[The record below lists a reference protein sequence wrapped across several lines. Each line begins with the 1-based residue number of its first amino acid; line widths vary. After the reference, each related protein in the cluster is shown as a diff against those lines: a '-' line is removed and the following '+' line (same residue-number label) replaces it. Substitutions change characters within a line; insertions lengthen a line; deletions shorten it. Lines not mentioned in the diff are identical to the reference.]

1 MILRPRW
8 WVAAARSPEATF
20 TPTSL
25 RSACASQET
34 TLVLVKPEGIEA
46 GVVGKCVNVI
56 GSVEA
61 TDNIDCA
68 VVGHCA
74 EDIGS
79 DHADFAAR
87 RGTADSY
94 RESASQRLRFSRGW
108 VRREDGEGDGADDG
122 HPSETEPMMVTI

>member
-1 MILRPRW
+1 M
-8 WVAAARSPEATF
+8 
-20 TPTSL
+20 
-25 RSACASQET
+25 
-34 TLVLVKPEGIEA
+34 
-46 GVVGKCVNVI
+46 GKCVNVI

-87 RGTADSY
+87 RGTTGSD

-108 VRREDGEGDGADDG
+108 VRREDAEGDGADATSHAEHDI
-122 HPSETEPMMVTI
+122 VVA